1 MRRTLTGNG
10 AGIAGGNTFKRAA
23 PAARPC
29 CCFYYSCYFARPLQD
44 KT

>member
-10 AGIAGGNTFKRAA
+10 AGIAGGNTFKRAT

-29 CCFYYSCYFARPLQD
+29 CSLLLLTTSP
-44 KT
+44 